1 MKILIIEDELLIIE
15 LLKSI
20 LEDLG
25 YTLIFSATSYSK
37 ALLLLEDV
45 KPDFILIDIS
55 LLGQKT
61 GIDFANNIVKK
72 YQIPFIYIT
81 GNTKK
86 ETLNLAKLS
95 DPYAILIK
103 PIDPDELS
111 IAIDL
116 ALFKHSKKSQYNHQA
131 NAPEHG
137 VYIKD
142 KDAYI
147 RIEYKDI
154 LYVKSQSVYIKI
166 FTSKDKVYTNRIPIS
181 EFKTKLNPNIFK
193 RVHRSY
199 IVNIQHVNKIQASSI
214 IINNQYIPLGKK
226 YKDQL
231 FNQLNIN

>member
-37 ALLLLEDV
+37 ALLLLEDI

-61 GIDFANNIVKK
+61 GIDFANNIVKR

-116 ALFKHSKKSQYNHQA
+116 ALFKHSKKTQYNHQT
-131 NAPEHG
+131 NPTQNG
-137 VYIKD
+137 VYIKEE
-142 KDAYI
+142 DAYI
-147 RIEYKDI
+147 RIKYKDI
-154 LYVKSQSVYIKI
+154 LYIRSQSVYIKI
-166 FTSKDKVYTNRIPIS
+166 FTCEDKVYTNRMAIS
-181 EFKTKLNPNIFK
+181 EFKAKLNPNIFK

-199 IVNIQHVNKIQASSI
+199 VVNMQHVNKIQTSNL
-214 IINNQYIPLGKK
+214 IINDQYIPIGKK
-226 YKDQL
+226 YKEQL

>member
-25 YTLIFSATSYSK
+25 YSLIYSATSYSK

-45 KPDFILIDIS
+45 KPNFVLIDIG
-55 LLGQKT
+55 LLGKKN
-61 GIDFANNIVKK
+61 GIDFANNIVKN
-72 YQIPFIYIT
+72 YNIPFIYIT
-81 GNTKK
+81 GKTKK
-86 ETLNLAKLS
+86 EILNLAKLS

-116 ALFKHSKKSQYNHQA
+116 ALYKHSKQVIRNYQTSNIQT
-131 NAPEHG
+131 G

-142 KDAYI
+142 VGSYI
-147 RIEYKDI
+147 HIKYDDI
-154 LYVKSQSVYIKI
+154 LYVKSKSVYIEI
-166 FTSKDKVYTNRIPIS
+166 FTNTTKTYTSRMAIS
-181 EFKTKLNPNIFK
+181 EFNAKLDQQYFI
-193 RVHRSY
+193 RIHRSY
-199 IVNIQHVNKIQASSI
+199 IVNIKHIQKIHTTSVI
-214 IINNQYIPLGKK
+214 IENQYIPIGKK